1 MAPTPVTTLY
11 MGTGTTY
18 GSAPG
23 LWRSTDG
30 AASWQQLTN
39 GIPAGAQIRTA
50 AVDPSD
56 PGRIYAAVNDPAA
69 PGLYVSADGGNSW
82 SKLTGI
88 GLPDGMYPVSLA
100 VDPFDSNLL
109 YAGVGGTGMLRS
121 FDGGASWQPFSN
133 GMGALT
139 VWKIAIDPADHHH
152 LLAGARGGLYEI
164 TVTTR
169 TLTAT
174 KSGNGSGRVNSSH
187 GGLDCGFACS
197 AEIAAFSAVVLTAA
211 PDPGSVFVGWTGAGC
226 SGSASAVAWAQA
238 SGLTDSFAG
247 NTDWRLPTEDE
258 LLSLVDYTLGSPAL
272 STAVFPST
280 PTASFWSATLN
291 LLHANN
297 AWETSFI
304 DGHAIANSPTTSAL
318 YIRLVRSA
326 GARLNLLSGWNLAGN
341 SSTGPIDVAAAF
353 GDATKVVSVWKWI
366 ASSAKWGF
374 YTPSLA
380 GQALTDYATSKGY
393 EALITIN
400 GGEGFW
406 VNAMAAFTAQLP
418 AGAAIASASLQ
429 TMPSGWNLVAIGDN
443 QTPSRFNALAGA
455 GTSFTTL
462 WAWDALQ
469 ANWYFYAPSLD
480 ADGGLNA
487 YITTKGYLGFGAN
500 NKTLG
505 AGDGFWVNKP

>member
-1 MAPTPVTTLY
+1 MNISALDAGNSLVQRLVSRRGLKSLLASLCLIALPALA
-11 MGTGTTY
+11 TTY
-18 GSAPG
+18 SDNGNGTVTDPSTGLTWKRCAEGRTWTGSACG
-23 LWRSTDG
+23 GTASLYTWNQAMALTGASSFAGRGDWR
-30 AASWQQLTN
+30 LPN
-39 GIPAGAQIRTA
+39 IRELQT
-50 AVDPSD
+50 
-56 PGRIYAAVNDPAA
+56 IVNRARYGPVLDPAA
-69 PGLYVSADGGNSW
+69 FPGAPSVYAWSASPLAANTNNAW
-82 SKLTGI
+82 KL
-88 GLPDGMYPVSLA
+88 
-100 VDPFDSNLL
+100 
-109 YAGVGGTGMLRS
+109 
-121 FDGGASWQPFSN
+121 
-133 GMGALT
+133 
-139 VWKIAIDPADHHH
+139 H
-152 LLAGARGGLYEI
+152 LSGGLTSNAGLGETNAVFLVRADTTPGAMNPARPASDYVDNTDG
-164 TVTTR
+164 TVTHLPTGLMWQR
-169 TLTAT
+169 CAT
-174 KSGNGSGRVNSSH
+174 GQ
-187 GGLDCGFACS
+187 A
-197 AEIAAFSAVVLTAA
+197 
-211 PDPGSVFVGWTGAGC
+211 WTGAGC

-238 SGLTDSFAG
+238 SGLADGFAG

-258 LLSLVDYTLGSPAL
+258 LLSLVDYTLGSPVL
-272 STAVFPST
+272 NTAVFPST

-291 LLHANN
+291 FLHANN

-393 EALITIN
+393 EALTTIN

-406 VNAMAAFTAQLP
+406 VNAMAAFTTQLP